1 MDTVLQALFSWQF
14 IIFCLAVAALT
25 TIFRRIIEYL
35 LINNKKFKKSSKLW
49 RDVIL
54 PIAPIFIG
62 VLFAIVAFGFPYP
75 VILTIS
81 GRFAWG
87 LTGGLLSGWVY
98 RIINAFI
105 GNFVK
110 TKNEN
115 ADISD
120 PNELTIDKK

>member
-81 GRFAWG
+81 GKFAWG
-87 LTGGLLSGWVY
+87 LTGGYLS
-98 RIINAFI
+98 
-105 GNFVK
+105 
-110 TKNEN
+110 
-115 ADISD
+115 
-120 PNELTIDKK
+120 